1 MAAIARITAYNNEM
15 NILESLLHHA
25 ARFLPAIITL
35 IIFSALIWW
44 LVHFTNKRQ
53 ALADYRRTLAPQFL
67 MVALAVIGLL
77 IFSLT
82 LPFSDTTRGQVVT
95 LVGVILTGIIAIS
108 STTFVTNAMAG
119 LMLRWIRH
127 FKAGDFIEVNG
138 LFGRITERGLFH
150 TEIQNEERDLITFPN
165 LYLIANPTTVIRSS
179 GTIISASLSLG
190 YDIAHQRIEDLLQK
204 AARETGLTEAFV
216 HITEL
221 GDFSVGYKISG
232 FLTETKQ
239 LLSARSNLKRN
250 ILDVLHLADIE
261 IVSPNF
267 MNQRV
272 LHEKATIIPQK
283 IGAQKMPAATRTA
296 APESVMF
303 DKAESA
309 EEMDQ
314 WQERHDGLAKK
325 LEELKKGND
334 EAEQTQVKLIEEE
347 MTRIKQKMEAYLQAQ
362 KTDEGLEGKVEPSRT
377 DR

>member
-1 MAAIARITAYNNEM
+1 MI
-15 NILESLLHHA
+15 ESLLHHA
-25 ARFLPAIITL
+25 ARFLPALITL
-35 IIFSALIWW
+35 VIFSAIIWW
-44 LVHFTNKRQ
+44 LVRFTNKRQ

-77 IFSLT
+77 IFLLT

-127 FKAGDFIEVNG
+127 FKAGDFIEVKG

-165 LYLIANPTTVIRSS
+165 LYLIANPITVTRSS
-179 GTIISASLSLG
+179 GTII
-190 YDIAHQRIEDLLQK
+190 
-204 AARETGLTEAFV
+204 
-216 HITEL
+216 
-221 GDFSVGYKISG
+221 
-232 FLTETKQ
+232 
-239 LLSARSNLKRN
+239 
-250 ILDVLHLADIE
+250 
-261 IVSPNF
+261 
-267 MNQRV
+267 
-272 LHEKATIIPQK
+272 PQK
-283 IGAQKMPAATRTA
+283 IEAQKMPGATRST

-334 EAEQTQVKLIEEE
+334 ETGQIQVKLIEEE
-347 MTRIKQKMEAYLQAQ
+347 MARIKQKMEAYLQAQ
-362 KTDEGLEGKVEPSRT
+362 KTDE
-377 DR
+377 DQ